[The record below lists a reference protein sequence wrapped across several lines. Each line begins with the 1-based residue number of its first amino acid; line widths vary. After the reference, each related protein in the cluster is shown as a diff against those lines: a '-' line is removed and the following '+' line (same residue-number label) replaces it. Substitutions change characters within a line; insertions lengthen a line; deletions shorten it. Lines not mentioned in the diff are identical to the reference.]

1 MAEQDFKAL
10 SNHLHELLVHGD
22 PTATAL
28 IAEEILPEV
37 MSQLRCRKEAK
48 GCDEQVLFDAMYD
61 GFFEYTNKPDQFQVT
76 KSSLLAFLTLAAHRN
91 LLNSRRSARTRLK
104 YEKSVEVPPAAGNS
118 SLEEENVDRRDE
130 QQWLLSLVPGN
141 SLDEKI
147 ASLLTDP
154 VDQRICKLMLQGERS
169 TAEFTKITG
178 LTGDVKKLAAEI
190 KRRKDRI
197 TKALERA
204 GARLRHGKQQK
215 TDT

>member
-1 MAEQDFKAL
+1 LAEQDFKAR

-22 PTATAL
+22 PAATAL

-37 MSQLRCRKEAK
+37 MSQLRHRKEAR
-48 GCDEQVLFDAMYD
+48 GCDEQVLFDAIYD
-61 GFFEYTNKPDQFQVT
+61 AFFEYTNKPDHFQAT

-91 LLNSRRSARTRLK
+91 LLNTRRSTKTRLK
-104 YEKSVEVPPAAGNS
+104 YEESVEVVPAAGNS
-118 SLEEENVDRRDE
+118 SLEENNADDRDE
-130 QQWLLSLVPGN
+130 QRWLLSLVPGN

-147 ASLLTDP
+147 ASLLADP

-169 TAEFTKITG
+169 TAEFIKTAG